1 MLVLCAGVMAGN
13 AAIIESAQQLDV
25 ILQHEVKEMFEF
37 VTTASNLDNEHDD
50 SFYVVLTQSLSK
62 CHVIR
67 FCNKCI
73 YLWFTM
79 YACK

>member
-62 CHVIR
+62 
-67 FCNKCI
+67 
-73 YLWFTM
+73 
-79 YACK
+79 